1 MRMAML
7 GRRSRL
13 RGARPLCEES
23 FRPGVWTWIRYG
35 RIFWIQFFLETDS
48 AFSAFFQAVVLG
60 TSALPD
66 EDGDDDHV
74 DATQR
79 DKGDDGEA
87 GEVSPA
93 PLVRC
98 NTTAA

>member
-7 GRRSRL
+7 VRRSRI
-13 RGARPLCEES
+13 RGAHPLCEES

-35 RIFWIQFFLETDS
+35 RIFWIQLFLVLTALS
-48 AFSAFFQAVVLG
+48 MLFQAVVLG

-79 DKGDDGEA
+79 EKEDDGEE

>member
-1 MRMAML
+1 ML

-35 RIFWIQFFLETDS
+35 WIFWISSFLKLTALS
-48 AFSAFFQAVVLG
+48 LLFQAVVLG

>member
-1 MRMAML
+1 ML

-35 RIFWIQFFLETDS
+35 RIFWISSFLKLTALS
-48 AFSAFFQAVVLG
+48 LLFQAVVLG